1 VRYVHVAIWQQ
12 LGHGPQ
18 PRPTNVG
25 LPNGTIRLLWRL
37 DTGATAEHSE
47 LTAALPRVVIGM

>member
-1 VRYVHVAIWQQ
+1 MCTSRFGNSWGTARNGARQ
-12 LGHGPQ
+12 
-18 PRPTNVG
+18 NVG
-25 LPNGTIRLLWRL
+25 LPNGTVRLLWRL